1 MLYASS
7 LAKKMN
13 YDWDIKVPP
22 NEVDWPDLL
31 INPSKDAFGLEVRD
45 FYVDEDRKGSIVKK
59 GESYRQKLLS
69 DLSVKYYKKK
79 SVPILLDIR
88 GPFDKDSVVEI
99 LDYLLST
106 EFQEGSIM
114 EHDISIKGN
123 KTTLFVERLN
133 SSFANYSYWK
143 YMNDTIGW
151 VERIKDEDIEK
162 IVKEKSVNIHR
173 YKKNVNNISLLIVAN
188 RINNSGKLL
197 LEKRCNINTYGFNK
211 VFFYMHP
218 LEAIVYE
225 SD

>member
-1 MLYASS
+1 MTRAIQKQFEMLYASS

-114 EHDISIKGN
+114 EHDICIKGN

-188 RINNSGKLL
+188 RINNS
-197 LEKRCNINTYGFNK
+197 
-211 VFFYMHP
+211 
-218 LEAIVYE
+218 
-225 SD
+225 